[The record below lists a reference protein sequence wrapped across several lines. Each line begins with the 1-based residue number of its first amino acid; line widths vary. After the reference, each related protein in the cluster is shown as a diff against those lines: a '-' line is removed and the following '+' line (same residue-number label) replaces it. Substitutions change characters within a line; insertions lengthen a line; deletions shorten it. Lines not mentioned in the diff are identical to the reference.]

1 MNCQHCGQNTTNPIF
16 CSRSCAASY
25 NNQKHP
31 KRSKQKRLCKYC
43 GISIVGRR
51 TTCDTCNPCY
61 VDWSSL
67 TLSDIRSKALYQYSA
82 RVRQV
87 ARNIYRQSDKPKQ
100 CAVCGYDKHY
110 EVCHIKPIKDFP
122 NNRFVGQI
130 NHIDN
135 LLALCPNH
143 HWELTTGFLL
153 FRVHRI

>member
-1 MNCQHCGQNTTNPIF
+1 MNCQHCGQNTTNPAF

-31 KRSKQKRLCKYC
+31 KKRKQKRFCKHC
-43 GISIVGRR
+43 GVVILGRR
-51 TTCDTCNPCY
+51 TTYDTCNPSY
-61 VDWSSL
+61 VDWSIL
-67 TLSDIRSKALYQYSA
+67 TLNDIRTKALYQHSA

-110 EVCHIKPIKDFP
+110 EVCHISQLRTFLARRASLRLTIL
-122 NNRFVGQI
+122 I
-130 NHIDN
+130 TW
-135 LLALCPNH
+135 LLFALIIIGS
-143 HWELTTGFLL
+143 LTTGFSL